1 MAWFGDSLS
10 SLSNLKG
17 QITNFTK
24 EVLSD
29 GIVQEVDERSKA
41 LDEAN
46 ERCNQLQDLLNSK
59 DAEISLLR
67 RQNTELQSAVIE
79 MNAKSKES
87 KDANHIDEIEGV
99 FCDSSCTNNRNT
111 KNQNARQLQEQLA
124 QATVK
129 VRELEYELKHVQKV
143 TNTSLKDDISDGHQK
158 AEVVRARQDMM
169 NRIIQMEEKT
179 REAER
184 NAKHI
189 QLDEASLINDFRSV
203 ISKLNS
209 REKFDLVSGALKA
222 LQIESETHEKIKDH
236 EKSNEQLEKVDAVEC
251 NALTLKH
258 LDNISLQQNKSSD
271 TSEEILGNKRE
282 VILQQRIEQLQ
293 NENKDLQDAMEKLDE
308 EHTQSIEKLLSLREE
323 TSKKYRSLQNAYE
336 QLSIDYN
343 KSQKRIIEFR
353 NNDLKLEEN
362 AYTETSHQSV
372 QTDNF
377 DNFDN
382 FDKLT
387 ETTVPFQRNDVAS
400 ETSIL
405 DDVTGKIKMILK
417 SYTVSAIEPGETI
430 FEAVAKQYVEAR
442 WKLDVLERKLTELT
456 RDLKETKETKD
467 VLQME
472 CEELQSHID
481 SLLLENQVLKSSL
494 PSIPE
499 ASEER
504 VVSLEMEV
512 ESLREEVE
520 RLSIENETIR
530 ETNTTWTLAK
540 QDERVVS
547 KINHHHDSFVE
558 ENVELRICL
567 EKNNSRR
574 GRNEDVA
581 SDEQMKLLDRE
592 SIEKMRELKLSISKT
607 KLLENNLHKL
617 SNENKEDLYS
627 GEILQ
632 ECGGLQEETVPMYQ
646 LHDLHERLDMANR
659 EKFDLENDILRME
672 KELDGMQI
680 QINAKQSQLTK
691 LNQDNDRLIKE
702 NISLSEQ
709 LTATH
714 DESLD
719 KTELLNTEVSLLQQE
734 HKDLKQEASIY
745 KEELIRTRDKLYE
758 AQERYAKLESEH
770 YALKVR
776 YEQVELEKKDIQTQT
791 IRMEQE
797 LENELSLKQSF
808 GEKLNFLQD
817 RCKLLEQE
825 IKVVRPKEMQLL
837 NALSREDTRD
847 TSGII
852 SSLNIDR
859 ANNKMQEELS
869 TTVEDNLGGKEDS
882 ISKDTSRNNNDNERQ
897 RQQTFS
903 SSIVDEEK
911 CEKDAIKAHSQ
922 HIMMNE
928 ITELRGKLQA
938 AAENSKESAE
948 MAKQTIEDLSYLIR
962 EKDEEISILKTEV
975 DRAKIIIAQTS
986 NELVVIRNQKNEL
999 EQTVSAKYNEGL
1011 QYQNEIEKL
1020 IQRVNEQTAQIQ
1032 RLISEQAANETP
1044 QDRRSVNLEARQ
1056 RQKSLDN
1063 SIHQIVEQ
1071 QNGQQTG
1078 QGSEIVT
1085 LNKKCDAL
1093 EVALMQEQSN
1103 NRILQNQLTESRNRE
1118 ASSVKEL
1125 ERLRTHL
1132 VEIESSYTEEALI
1145 AENSRQEL
1153 ETRLLQAEEKVKSSS
1168 TAFTSANIRANQQ
1181 IETLQQQIALITQ
1194 QRDHIQ
1200 TKLSATEDNILL
1212 QSASLTNLQIVLE
1225 QFQQDLIRMY
1235 MQYDIDDTCQTF
1247 LDKERDIELA
1257 TEKIRCQLT
1266 EAYKRRDE
1274 FLNEISILKAAS
1286 RLSEQLEKKD
1296 EQIERLNEE
1305 VARLT
1310 TTLNF
1315 AEQRVK
1321 EVIEHDEEKIDKILI
1336 KNLLLGYLSA
1346 PTSDKSSIL
1355 RVFANV
1361 LNFNDSE
1368 KDKTGLSIG
1377 TASAQGLLP
1386 SSDKSG
1392 SVPLKYQGASLSTA
1406 FVRFLESESKP
1417 KPQLPPLPIVD
1428 SSSSRSGYNKQ
1439 QPSSSAQSSTLLL
1452 SNVALP
1458 TFPDFIPARNT
1469 GSILKEVLKDS

>member
-24 EVLSD
+24 DVLSD
-29 GIVQEVDERSKA
+29 GIVEEIDERSKA
-41 LDEAN
+41 LNEAN

-67 RQNTELQSAVIE
+67 RQNTELQTAVIE
-79 MNAKSKES
+79 MNAKYKEL
-87 KDANHIDEIEGV
+87 KDTNHIDEIEGV
-99 FCDSSCTNNRNT
+99 FCDPSCVDNRNA
-111 KNQNARQLQEQLA
+111 KNQNVRQLQEQLA

-143 TNTSLKDDISDGHQK
+143 ANTSLRDDLSDGHQK

-184 NAKHI
+184 NKHI

-222 LQIESETHEKIKDH
+222 LQIESETLNEKVKDRG
-236 EKSNEQLEKVDAVEC
+236 KSNERLEKVDGIEY
-251 NALTLKH
+251 NTLTLKHH

-271 TSEEILGNKRE
+271 TIQEALANKRE
-282 VILQQRIEQLQ
+282 IILQQRIEELQ
-293 NENKDLQDAMEKLDE
+293 NENKDLLDAMEKLDE

-323 TSKKYRSLQNAYE
+323 TNKKHRSLQNAYE

-353 NNDLKLEEN
+353 NSDVKLDEN
-362 AYTETSHQSV
+362 AYTETSHRSV
-372 QTDNF
+372 QTDNL
-377 DNFDN
+377 NN
-382 FDKLT
+382 LDKHT
-387 ETTVPFQRNDVAS
+387 QIMVPFQTDDMVS

-405 DDVTGKIKMILK
+405 DDIIRKIKMILK
-417 SYTVSAIEPGETI
+417 SYTISTIEPGETI
-430 FEAVAKQYVEAR
+430 FEAIAKQYVDTK
-442 WKLDVLERKLTELT
+442 WKLDILERKVTEIT

-467 VLQME
+467 VLQIE

-512 ESLREEVE
+512 ESLREELKRFSV
-520 RLSIENETIR
+520 ENETIR
-530 ETNTTWTLAK
+530 EINTTLTLAA
-540 QDERVVS
+540 QDKGMFS
-547 KINHHHDSFVE
+547 TSHDHLQKDVNRESSDSSVK
-558 ENVELRICL
+558 ENVKFPICL
-567 EKNNSRR
+567 EKNNSS
-574 GRNEDVA
+574 NENAV
-581 SDEQMKLLDRE
+581 SIVEQIKLNRE
-592 SIEKMRELKLSISKT
+592 NLTRELKLSKVSKT
-607 KLLENNLHKL
+607 KLLKNNDLASLQDQDIVDKL
-617 SNENKEDLYS
+617 ANENKEDL
-627 GEILQ
+627 LQ
-632 ECGGLQEETVPMYQ
+632 KNTKLYDVTLRECDLQEENDYQ
-646 LHDLHERLDMANR
+646 LHDLQERLDIANR
-659 EKFDLENDILRME
+659 EKFDLENDILHME
-672 KELDGMQI
+672 KELDAMQI
-680 QINAKQSQLTK
+680 QMDIKQSQITK

-702 NISLSEQ
+702 NKSLSEQ

-719 KTELLNTEVSLLQQE
+719 KIELLNTEMSLLQQE

-745 KEELIRTRDKLYE
+745 KEELTRTKDKFYE
-758 AQERYAKLESEH
+758 AQEQYIKLENEH

-776 YEQVELEKKDIQTQT
+776 YEQIELEKKNIHTQAM
-791 IRMEQE
+791 RMEE
-797 LENELSLKQSF
+797 LEDELCLKESF
-808 GEKLNFLQD
+808 IEKLNFLRD
-817 RCKLLEQE
+817 KSKLLEQE
-825 IKVVRPKEMQLL
+825 IKDVRIKETQLL
-837 NALSREDTRD
+837 KSREH
-847 TSGII
+847 TSEI
-852 SSLNIDR
+852 SSPNIDSG
-859 ANNKMQEELS
+859 NNRLQEEPL
-869 TTVEDNLGGKEDS
+869 TVEDNLIGKENIIHVKAEMRDLTP
-882 ISKDTSRNNNDNERQ
+882 KDTS
-897 RQQTFS
+897 
-903 SSIVDEEK
+903 IIDEEK
-911 CEKDAIKAHSQ
+911 REKDILKVNNKQMTS
-922 HIMMNE
+922 E
-928 ITELRGKLQA
+928 ITELRSKLQSA
-938 AAENSKESAE
+938 IENSKESAE
-948 MAKQTIEDLSYLIR
+948 MAKQTIEGLSHLIR
-962 EKDEEISILKTEV
+962 EKDQEMSILQTEV
-975 DRAKIIIAQTS
+975 ERAQTIIAQTS
-986 NELVVIRNQKNEL
+986 NELVAIRNQKDEL
-999 EQTVSAKYNEGL
+999 ERIVSAKHNENS
-1011 QYQNEIEKL
+1011 QYQKEIEKL

-1032 RLISEQAANETP
+1032 RLISEKTANEVR
-1044 QDRRSVNLEARQ
+1044 DENVNLKE
-1056 RQKSLDN
+1056 RQKDR
-1063 SIHQIVEQ
+1063 IHQIVDQ
-1071 QNGQQTG
+1071 QSGQ
-1078 QGSEIVT
+1078 SAEIAA

-1093 EVALMQEQSN
+1093 EVALRQEQSN
-1103 NRILQNQLTESRNRE
+1103 NRILQNQLIESRNRE

-1145 AENSRQEL
+1145 TEKSRQEL
-1153 ETRLLQAEEKVKSSS
+1153 ETRLLQAEEKVKNSS

-1200 TKLSATEDNILL
+1200 TKLSATEDNIQL

-1225 QFQQDLIRMY
+1225 QFQQD
-1235 MQYDIDDTCQTF
+1235 
-1247 LDKERDIELA
+1247 KERDIESA
-1257 TEKIRCQLT
+1257 TEKIRCQLN
-1266 EAYKRRDE
+1266 EAYKKQNE
-1274 FLNEISILKAAS
+1274 FLHEISILKQQLFEAKECLQAAS

-1296 EQIERLNEE
+1296 EQIERLDEE

-1310 TTLNF
+1310 TSLNF
-1315 AEQRVK
+1315 AEQRIK
-1321 EVIEHDEEKIDKILI
+1321 EAMEHDEEKIDKILI
-1336 KNLLLGYLSA
+1336 KNLLLGYLSSA
-1346 PTSDKSSIL
+1346 TSDKSAIL

-1361 LNFNDSE
+1361 LNFTDSE
-1368 KDKTGLSIG
+1368 KDKTGLMNNNG
-1377 TASAQGLLP
+1377 TAQSGRLLR
-1386 SSDKSG
+1386 SHDKSD
-1392 SVPLKYQGASLSTA
+1392 SVPSKYQEASLSTA

-1417 KPQLPPLPIVD
+1417 KPQLPPLPIVN
-1428 SSSSRSGYNKQ
+1428 SSSSRSGYSKQ
-1439 QPSSSAQSSTLLL
+1439 QPPSSAQSTLLL